1 MKKVGKIISLCSIGV
16 ILGALVAG
24 NIYGV
29 MKAPIITT
37 FLFGTGDRTGGTEE
51 QARSDKLCQKIAE
64 EGIVLLKNQDNAL
77 PLETKD
83 LNVFGWSSTDQG
95 FLFSGIGSGSST
107 ISDNKKVS
115 LLSGLEKDGFNIN
128 QDLVKFYN
136 DYDSS
141 TFSFATGNSK
151 RMNLIEP
158 SISEYSDELID
169 GARNFSDT
177 ALVVISRVAGEN
189 VGEIPTTQKKSHGQA
204 EDKTRNYLHISK
216 EEEQLLNMV
225 EDNFDN
231 VVVII
236 NSTNAMELGFLNDAN
251 IDAALNVGVTG
262 QSGALAI
269 GKVLDGTV
277 NPSGHLTDTFA
288 YDYTK
293 EPSFQNYIR
302 NGNNI
307 QYLEN
312 IYFGYKWYETADV
325 QGYFNRE
332 SNEYGD
338 GYEAMVQYPFGYGLS
353 YTTFKWKLTNSSI
366 KDAATINKDAK
377 IELTFS
383 CTNTGDVAGKDVME
397 IFYTAP
403 YINNGIE
410 KSAVNLIDF
419 IKTDTIEPGETEADL
434 TVTLDLYDMASF
446 DSYDKNNNRKTTWEL
461 DAGDYQIKF
470 MDDSHNLKK
479 MNQNVLNFKLASTIT
494 YDTDPVT
501 GTKVTDL
508 FTGDDA
514 YSGVPLDGST
524 AYKNPL
530 PYLSRSDFNT
540 TFPTASGD
548 VISSEISK
556 ANNYTATEYEQ
567 TEMPVTD
574 TVDGE
579 PLLLVTKENGSKA
592 TEAELK
598 GEGNVSL
605 VYNKELLTTIGN
617 NYDAPELDQLIN
629 QMNTT
634 ELAKLVEDSGFQ
646 TKAIESI
653 GKPKLDE
660 FDGPAGFNT
669 TTQTGDKNTGT
680 WTAFPN
686 ETLLGQTWSK
696 AIANAMGINMAQ
708 EGQATNLSGW
718 YAPGVNLHRTTFNA
732 RNYEYYSED
741 PVLSG
746 FMAANVIE
754 GAKANGLHCYLK
766 HFSLSEPG
774 VNARNL
780 NTWLTEQN
788 YRENYLKPFE
798 IAVKKGGANAIMS
811 AFNSVGGVWAGAN
824 YAQNVQILRNE
835 WGFRGTVITDWSDGS
850 GNMNCQMGVRA
861 GNDMWLNPND
871 GHNSSKLDMSNPT
884 NVYCAKIAAKNIV
897 YTFANTYAYAD
908 QKGNAK
914 DSADVTAGA
923 SVSKVYWIFA
933 GIDAFFAIGLG
944 VWAFFVF
951 WNPKK
956 KIVE

>member
-1 MKKVGKIISLCSIGV
+1 M
-16 ILGALVAG
+16 
-24 NIYGV
+24 
-29 MKAPIITT
+29 
-37 FLFGTGDRTGGTEE
+37 
-51 QARSDKLCQKIAE
+51 
-64 EGIVLLKNQDNAL
+64 KNQDNAL

-83 LNVFGWSSTDQG
+83 LNVFGWSSTEQG
-95 FLFSGIGSGSST
+95 FLLSGIGSGSST
-107 ISDNKKVS
+107 ISDDKKVS
-115 LLSGLEKDGFNIN
+115 LLNGLEKDGFNIN

-325 QGYFNRE
+325 QGYFNNE

-366 KDAATINKDAK
+366 KDAATIDKDAK

-403 YINNGIE
+403 YIKNGIE

-419 IKTDTIEPGETEADL
+419 IKTDTIEPGETESNL

-446 DSYDKNNNRKTTWEL
+446 DSYDKNNNGKTTWEL

-501 GTKVTDL
+501 GTEVTDL

-530 PYLSRSDFNT
+530 PYLSRSDFNS

-598 GEGNVSL
+598 GEGNASL

-617 NYDAPELDQLIN
+617 NYDVPELDQLIN

-718 YAPGVNLHRTTFNA
+718 YAPGVNLHRTAFNA

-850 GNMNCQMGVRA
+850 GNMNCQMGIRA

-923 SVSKVYWIFA
+923 SVSTVYWIFA

-956 KIVE
+956 KLLNSKNKLFARVEKSTLFNL

>member
-1 MKKVGKIISLCSIGV
+1 
-16 ILGALVAG
+16 
-24 NIYGV
+24 
-29 MKAPIITT
+29 
-37 FLFGTGDRTGGTEE
+37 
-51 QARSDKLCQKIAE
+51 
-64 EGIVLLKNQDNAL
+64 
-77 PLETKD
+77 
-83 LNVFGWSSTDQG
+83 
-95 FLFSGIGSGSST
+95 
-107 ISDNKKVS
+107 
-115 LLSGLEKDGFNIN
+115 
-128 QDLVKFYN
+128 
-136 DYDSS
+136 
-141 TFSFATGNSK
+141 
-151 RMNLIEP
+151 
-158 SISEYSDELID
+158 
-169 GARNFSDT
+169 
-177 ALVVISRVAGEN
+177 
-189 VGEIPTTQKKSHGQA
+189 
-204 EDKTRNYLHISK
+204 
-216 EEEQLLNMV
+216 
-225 EDNFDN
+225 
-231 VVVII
+231 
-236 NSTNAMELGFLNDAN
+236 
-251 IDAALNVGVTG
+251 
-262 QSGALAI
+262 
-269 GKVLDGTV
+269 
-277 NPSGHLTDTFA
+277 
-288 YDYTK
+288 
-293 EPSFQNYIR
+293 
-302 NGNNI
+302 
-307 QYLEN
+307 
-312 IYFGYKWYETADV
+312 
-325 QGYFNRE
+325 
-332 SNEYGD
+332 
-338 GYEAMVQYPFGYGLS
+338 
-353 YTTFKWKLTNSSI
+353 
-366 KDAATINKDAK
+366 
-377 IELTFS
+377 
-383 CTNTGDVAGKDVME
+383 
-397 IFYTAP
+397 
-403 YINNGIE
+403 
-410 KSAVNLIDF
+410 
-419 IKTDTIEPGETEADL
+419 
-434 TVTLDLYDMASF
+434 MASF
-446 DSYDKNNNRKTTWEL
+446 DSYDKNNNGKTTWEL

-470 MDDSHNLKK
+470 MNDSHNLKK

-508 FTGDDA
+508 FTGADA

-524 AYKNPL
+524 VYKNPL

-556 ANNYTATEYEQ
+556 ANNYIATEYEQ

-579 PLLLVTKENGSKA
+579 PLLLVTKEDGSKA
-592 TEAELK
+592 TEDELK
-598 GEGNVSL
+598 GEGKGNVSL
-605 VYNKELLTTIGN
+605 IYNKELLTTIGT

-718 YAPGVNLHRTTFNA
+718 YAPGVNLHRTAFNA

-835 WGFRGTVITDWSDGS
+835 WGFRGTIITDWSDGS
-850 GNMNCQMGVRA
+850 GNMNCQMGIRA

-914 DSADVTAGA
+914 DSAEITAGA
-923 SVSKVYWIFA
+923 SVSTVYWIFA

-956 KIVE
+956 KLLNSKNKLLARVEKSTLFNL

>member
-1 MKKVGKIISLCSIGV
+1 M
-16 ILGALVAG
+16 
-24 NIYGV
+24 
-29 MKAPIITT
+29 
-37 FLFGTGDRTGGTEE
+37 
-51 QARSDKLCQKIAE
+51 
-64 EGIVLLKNQDNAL
+64 LKNQDNAL

-83 LNVFGWSSTDQG
+83 LNVFGWSSTEQG
-95 FLFSGIGSGSST
+95 FLLSGIGSGSST
-107 ISDNKKVS
+107 ISDDKKVS

-141 TFSFATGNSK
+141 TFSFTTGNSK

-225 EDNFDN
+225 KDNFDN

-269 GKVLDGTV
+269 GKILDGTV

-353 YTTFKWKLTNSSI
+353 YTAFKWKLTNSSI
-366 KDAATINKDAK
+366 KDAATIDKDAK

-410 KSAVNLIDF
+410 KSAINLIDF
-419 IKTDTIEPGETEADL
+419 IKTDTIEPGETESDL
-434 TVTLDLYDMASF
+434 AVTLDLYDMASF
-446 DSYDKNNNRKTTWEL
+446 DSYDKNNNGKTTWEL

-530 PYLSRSDFNT
+530 PYLSRSDFNS

-556 ANNYTATEYEQ
+556 ANNYIATEYKQ

-579 PLLLVTKENGSKA
+579 PLLLVTKENESKA

-598 GEGNVSL
+598 GEGNASL

-708 EGQATNLSGW
+708 EGQATGLSGW

-871 GHNSSKLDMSNPT
+871 GHNSSKLDMSDPT

-923 SVSKVYWIFA
+923 SVSTVYWIFV

-956 KIVE
+956 KLLNSKINC

>member
-37 FLFGTGDRTGGTEE
+37 FLFGTGDRTGGIEE
-51 QARSDKLCQKIAE
+51 QARSDELCQKIAE

-83 LNVFGWSSTDQG
+83 LNVFGWSSTEQG
-95 FLFSGIGSGSST
+95 FLLSGIGSGSST
-107 ISDNKKVS
+107 ISDDKKVS
-115 LLSGLEKDGFNIN
+115 LLNGLEKDGFNIN

-325 QGYFNRE
+325 QGYFNNE

-366 KDAATINKDAK
+366 KDAATIDKDAK

-403 YINNGIE
+403 YIKNGIE

-419 IKTDTIEPGETEADL
+419 IKTDTIEPSETESNL

-446 DSYDKNNNRKTTWEL
+446 DSYDKNNNGKTTWEL

-501 GTKVTDL
+501 GTEVTDL

-530 PYLSRSDFNT
+530 PYLSRSDFNS

-598 GEGNVSL
+598 GEGNASL

-718 YAPGVNLHRTTFNA
+718 YAPGVNLHRTAFNA

-850 GNMNCQMGVRA
+850 GNMNCQMGIRA

-871 GHNSSKLDMSNPT
+871 EHNKSKLDMSDPT

-923 SVSKVYWIFA
+923 SVSTVYWIFV

>member
-24 NIYGV
+24 NIIGV
-29 MKAPIITT
+29 KYAPIITT
-37 FLFGTGDRTGGTEE
+37 YLFGTGGRKGGTEE
-51 QARSDKLCQKIAE
+51 QARSDELCQKIAE

-83 LNVFGWSSTDQG
+83 LNVFGWSSTEQG
-95 FLFSGIGSGSST
+95 FLLSGIGSGSST
-107 ISDNKKVS
+107 ISDDKKVS
-115 LLSGLEKDGFNIN
+115 LLDGLEKDGFNIN

-141 TFSFATGNSK
+141 TFSFGTGNSK

-598 GEGNVSL
+598 GEGNASL

-718 YAPGVNLHRTTFNA
+718 YAPGVNLHRTAFNA

-835 WGFRGTVITDWSDGS
+835 WGFRGTIITDWSDGS
-850 GNMNCQMGVRA
+850 GNMNCQMGIRA

-897 YTFANTYAYAD
+897 YTFTNTYAYAD

-914 DSADVTAGA
+914 DSAEITAGA
-923 SVSKVYWIFA
+923 SVSTVYWIFA

>member
-24 NIYGV
+24 NIIGV
-29 MKAPIITT
+29 KYAPMITT
-37 FLFGTGDRTGGTEE
+37 FLFGTGERKGGAEE
-51 QARSDKLCQKIAE
+51 QARSDELCQKIAE

-83 LNVFGWSSTDQG
+83 LNVFGWSSTEQG
-95 FLFSGIGSGSST
+95 FLLSGIGSGSST
-107 ISDNKKVS
+107 ISDDKKVS
-115 LLSGLEKDGFNIN
+115 LLDGLEKDGFNIN

-231 VVVII
+231 VIVII

-332 SNEYGD
+332 SNDYGD
-338 GYEAMVQYPFGYGLS
+338 GYEAIVQYPFGYGLS

-366 KDAATINKDAK
+366 KDAATIDKDTK

-419 IKTDTIEPGETEADL
+419 IKTDTIEPGETESDL

-446 DSYDKNNNRKTTWEL
+446 DSYDKNNNGKTTWEL

-598 GEGNVSL
+598 GEGNASL

-708 EGQATNLSGW
+708 EGQATGLSGW
-718 YAPGVNLHRTTFNA
+718 YAPGVNLHRTAFNG

-766 HFSLSEPG
+766 HFTLSEPG

-861 GNDMWLNPND
+861 GNDIWLNPID
-871 GHNSSKLDMSNPT
+871 DHNKSKLNMSDPT

-914 DSADVTAGA
+914 DSANVTAGA
-923 SVSKVYWIFA
+923 SVSTVYWIFV

>member
-1 MKKVGKIISLCSIGV
+1 MKKEGKIISLCSIGV

-37 FLFGTGDRTGGTEE
+37 YLFGTGDRTSGTEE
-51 QARSDKLCQKIAE
+51 QARSDELCQKIAE

-83 LNVFGWSSTDQG
+83 LNVFGWSSTEQG
-95 FLFSGIGSGSST
+95 FLLSGIGSGSST
-107 ISDNKKVS
+107 ISDDKKVS

-288 YDYTK
+288 YDYIK

-598 GEGNVSL
+598 GEGNASL

-871 GHNSSKLDMSNPT
+871 GHNSSKLNMSDPT

>member
-37 FLFGTGDRTGGTEE
+37 FLFGTGDRKGGTEE
-51 QARSDKLCQKIAE
+51 QARSDELCQKIAE
-64 EGIVLLKNQDNAL
+64 EGIVLLKNQENAL

-83 LNVFGWSSTDQG
+83 LNVFGWSSTEQG
-95 FLFSGIGSGSST
+95 FLLSGIGSGSST
-107 ISDNKKVS
+107 ISDEKKVS

-231 VVVII
+231 VIVII
-236 NSTNAMELGFLNDAN
+236 NSTNAMELGFLNDVN

-262 QSGALAI
+262 QSGAFAI

-277 NPSGHLTDTFA
+277 SPSGHLTDTFA

-366 KDAATINKDAK
+366 KDAATIDKDAQ

-419 IKTDTIEPGETEADL
+419 IKTDTIEPGETESNL

-446 DSYDKNNNRKTTWEL
+446 DSYDKNSNGKTTWEL

-598 GEGNVSL
+598 GEENASL

-629 QMNTT
+629 QMNTA

-718 YAPGVNLHRTTFNA
+718 YAPGVNLHRTAFNA

-871 GHNSSKLDMSNPT
+871 GHNSSKLDMNNPT

-923 SVSKVYWIFA
+923 SVSTVYWIFV

>member
-51 QARSDKLCQKIAE
+51 QARSDELCQKIAE

-83 LNVFGWSSTDQG
+83 LNVFGWSSTEQG
-95 FLFSGIGSGSST
+95 FLLSGIGSGSST
-107 ISDNKKVS
+107 ISDDKKVS
-115 LLSGLEKDGFNIN
+115 LLNGLEKDGFNIN

-325 QGYFNRE
+325 QGYFNNE

-366 KDAATINKDAK
+366 KDAATIDKDAK

-403 YINNGIE
+403 YIKNGIE

-419 IKTDTIEPGETEADL
+419 IKTDTIEPGETESDL

-446 DSYDKNNNRKTTWEL
+446 DSYDKNNNGKTTWEL

-470 MDDSHNLKK
+470 MDNSHNLKK

-494 YDTDPVT
+494 YNTDPVT

-548 VISSEISK
+548 MIS
-556 ANNYTATEYEQ
+556 
-567 TEMPVTD
+567 
-574 TVDGE
+574 
-579 PLLLVTKENGSKA
+579 
-592 TEAELK
+592 
-598 GEGNVSL
+598 
-605 VYNKELLTTIGN
+605 
-617 NYDAPELDQLIN
+617 
-629 QMNTT
+629 
-634 ELAKLVEDSGFQ
+634 
-646 TKAIESI
+646 
-653 GKPKLDE
+653 
-660 FDGPAGFNT
+660 
-669 TTQTGDKNTGT
+669 
-680 WTAFPN
+680 
-686 ETLLGQTWSK
+686 
-696 AIANAMGINMAQ
+696 
-708 EGQATNLSGW
+708 
-718 YAPGVNLHRTTFNA
+718 
-732 RNYEYYSED
+732 
-741 PVLSG
+741 
-746 FMAANVIE
+746 
-754 GAKANGLHCYLK
+754 
-766 HFSLSEPG
+766 
-774 VNARNL
+774 
-780 NTWLTEQN
+780 
-788 YRENYLKPFE
+788 
-798 IAVKKGGANAIMS
+798 
-811 AFNSVGGVWAGAN
+811 
-824 YAQNVQILRNE
+824 
-835 WGFRGTVITDWSDGS
+835 
-850 GNMNCQMGVRA
+850 
-861 GNDMWLNPND
+861 
-871 GHNSSKLDMSNPT
+871 
-884 NVYCAKIAAKNIV
+884 
-897 YTFANTYAYAD
+897 
-908 QKGNAK
+908 
-914 DSADVTAGA
+914 
-923 SVSKVYWIFA
+923 
-933 GIDAFFAIGLG
+933 
-944 VWAFFVF
+944 
-951 WNPKK
+951 
-956 KIVE
+956 

>member
-16 ILGALVAG
+16 ILGALVTG
-24 NIYGV
+24 NIIGV
-29 MKAPIITT
+29 MFAPMITT
-37 FLFGTGDRTGGTEE
+37 YLFGTGDRNGETEE
-51 QARSDKLCQKIAE
+51 QARSDELCQKIAE

-95 FLFSGIGSGSST
+95 FLLSGIGSGSST
-107 ISDNKKVS
+107 ISDDKKVS
-115 LLSGLEKDGFNIN
+115 LLNGLEKDGFNIN

-325 QGYFNRE
+325 QGYFNNE

-353 YTTFKWKLTNSSI
+353 YTTFKWKLINSSI
-366 KDAATINKDAK
+366 KDAATIDKDAK

-403 YINNGIE
+403 YIKNGIE

-419 IKTDTIEPGETEADL
+419 IKTDTIEPGETESNL
-434 TVTLDLYDMASF
+434 TVTLDLYNMASF
-446 DSYDKNNNRKTTWEL
+446 DSYDKNNNGKTTWEL

-598 GEGNVSL
+598 GEGNASL

-617 NYDAPELDQLIN
+617 NYNAPELDQLIN

-718 YAPGVNLHRTTFNA
+718 YAPGVNLHRTAFNA

>member
-1 MKKVGKIISLCSIGV
+1 
-16 ILGALVAG
+16 
-24 NIYGV
+24 
-29 MKAPIITT
+29 
-37 FLFGTGDRTGGTEE
+37 
-51 QARSDKLCQKIAE
+51 
-64 EGIVLLKNQDNAL
+64 
-77 PLETKD
+77 
-83 LNVFGWSSTDQG
+83 
-95 FLFSGIGSGSST
+95 
-107 ISDNKKVS
+107 
-115 LLSGLEKDGFNIN
+115 
-128 QDLVKFYN
+128 
-136 DYDSS
+136 
-141 TFSFATGNSK
+141 
-151 RMNLIEP
+151 
-158 SISEYSDELID
+158 
-169 GARNFSDT
+169 
-177 ALVVISRVAGEN
+177 
-189 VGEIPTTQKKSHGQA
+189 
-204 EDKTRNYLHISK
+204 
-216 EEEQLLNMV
+216 
-225 EDNFDN
+225 
-231 VVVII
+231 
-236 NSTNAMELGFLNDAN
+236 
-251 IDAALNVGVTG
+251 
-262 QSGALAI
+262 
-269 GKVLDGTV
+269 
-277 NPSGHLTDTFA
+277 
-288 YDYTK
+288 
-293 EPSFQNYIR
+293 
-302 NGNNI
+302 
-307 QYLEN
+307 
-312 IYFGYKWYETADV
+312 
-325 QGYFNRE
+325 
-332 SNEYGD
+332 
-338 GYEAMVQYPFGYGLS
+338 
-353 YTTFKWKLTNSSI
+353 
-366 KDAATINKDAK
+366 
-377 IELTFS
+377 
-383 CTNTGDVAGKDVME
+383 ME

-419 IKTDTIEPGETEADL
+419 IKTDTIEPGETESDL

-446 DSYDKNNNRKTTWEL
+446 DSYDKNSNGKTTWEL

-501 GTKVTDL
+501 GAKVTDL

-598 GEGNVSL
+598 GEGNASL

-718 YAPGVNLHRTTFNA
+718 YAPGVNLHRTAFNG

-766 HFSLSEPG
+766 HFTLSEPG

-850 GNMNCQMGVRA
+850 GNMNCQMGIRA

-871 GHNSSKLDMSNPT
+871 GHNSSKLNMSDPT

-923 SVSKVYWIFA
+923 SVSTVYWIFV

>member
-1 MKKVGKIISLCSIGV
+1 M
-16 ILGALVAG
+16 
-24 NIYGV
+24 N
-29 MKAPIITT
+29 
-37 FLFGTGDRTGGTEE
+37 
-51 QARSDKLCQKIAE
+51 
-64 EGIVLLKNQDNAL
+64 
-77 PLETKD
+77 
-83 LNVFGWSSTDQG
+83 
-95 FLFSGIGSGSST
+95 
-107 ISDNKKVS
+107 
-115 LLSGLEKDGFNIN
+115 GLEKDGFNIN

-325 QGYFNRE
+325 QGYFNNE

-353 YTTFKWKLTNSSI
+353 YTAFKWKLTNSSI
-366 KDAATINKDAK
+366 KDAATIDKDAK

-403 YINNGIE
+403 YIKNGIE

-419 IKTDTIEPGETEADL
+419 IKTDTIEPSETESNL

-446 DSYDKNNNRKTTWEL
+446 DSYDKNNNGKTTWEL

-501 GTKVTDL
+501 GTEVTDL

-530 PYLSRSDFNT
+530 SYLSRSDFNT

-598 GEGNVSL
+598 GEGNASL

-718 YAPGVNLHRTTFNA
+718 YAPGVNLHRTAFNA

-933 GIDAFFAIGLG
+933 GIDAFFAIRLG

>member
-1 MKKVGKIISLCSIGV
+1 M
-16 ILGALVAG
+16 
-24 NIYGV
+24 
-29 MKAPIITT
+29 
-37 FLFGTGDRTGGTEE
+37 
-51 QARSDKLCQKIAE
+51 
-64 EGIVLLKNQDNAL
+64 
-77 PLETKD
+77 
-83 LNVFGWSSTDQG
+83 
-95 FLFSGIGSGSST
+95 
-107 ISDNKKVS
+107 
-115 LLSGLEKDGFNIN
+115 
-128 QDLVKFYN
+128 
-136 DYDSS
+136 
-141 TFSFATGNSK
+141 
-151 RMNLIEP
+151 
-158 SISEYSDELID
+158 
-169 GARNFSDT
+169 
-177 ALVVISRVAGEN
+177 
-189 VGEIPTTQKKSHGQA
+189 
-204 EDKTRNYLHISK
+204 
-216 EEEQLLNMV
+216 
-225 EDNFDN
+225 
-231 VVVII
+231 
-236 NSTNAMELGFLNDAN
+236 
-251 IDAALNVGVTG
+251 
-262 QSGALAI
+262 
-269 GKVLDGTV
+269 
-277 NPSGHLTDTFA
+277 
-288 YDYTK
+288 
-293 EPSFQNYIR
+293 
-302 NGNNI
+302 
-307 QYLEN
+307 
-312 IYFGYKWYETADV
+312 
-325 QGYFNRE
+325 
-332 SNEYGD
+332 
-338 GYEAMVQYPFGYGLS
+338 
-353 YTTFKWKLTNSSI
+353 
-366 KDAATINKDAK
+366 
-377 IELTFS
+377 
-383 CTNTGDVAGKDVME
+383 
-397 IFYTAP
+397 
-403 YINNGIE
+403 
-410 KSAVNLIDF
+410 
-419 IKTDTIEPGETEADL
+419 
-434 TVTLDLYDMASF
+434 
-446 DSYDKNNNRKTTWEL
+446 
-461 DAGDYQIKF
+461 
-470 MDDSHNLKK
+470 
-479 MNQNVLNFKLASTIT
+479 
-494 YDTDPVT
+494 
-501 GTKVTDL
+501 
-508 FTGDDA
+508 
-514 YSGVPLDGST
+514 
-524 AYKNPL
+524 
-530 PYLSRSDFNT
+530 
-540 TFPTASGD
+540 
-548 VISSEISK
+548 ISSEISK
-556 ANNYTATEYEQ
+556 ANNYIATEYEQ

-598 GEGNVSL
+598 GEGNASL

-718 YAPGVNLHRTTFNA
+718 YAPGVNLHRTAFNA

>member
-24 NIYGV
+24 NIIGV
-29 MKAPIITT
+29 KYAPMITT
-37 FLFGTGDRTGGTEE
+37 FLFGTGDRKGGTEE
-51 QARSDKLCQKIAE
+51 QARSDELCQKIAE

-83 LNVFGWSSTDQG
+83 LNVFGWSSTEQG
-95 FLFSGIGSGSST
+95 FLLSGIGSGSST
-107 ISDNKKVS
+107 ISDDKKVS
-115 LLSGLEKDGFNIN
+115 LLDGLEKDGFNIN

-158 SISEYSDELID
+158 SITEYSDELID

-231 VVVII
+231 VIVII

-325 QGYFNRE
+325 QGYFNKE

-338 GYEAMVQYPFGYGLS
+338 GYESMVQYPFGYGLS

-366 KDAATINKDAK
+366 KDAATIDKDAK
-377 IELTFS
+377 IQLTFS

-419 IKTDTIEPGETEADL
+419 IKTDTIEPGETESNL

-446 DSYDKNNNRKTTWEL
+446 DSYDKNNNGKTTWEL

-524 AYKNPL
+524 VYKNPL
-530 PYLSRSDFNT
+530 PYLSRSDFNS

-556 ANNYTATEYEQ
+556 ANNYIATEYEQ

-598 GEGNVSL
+598 GEGNASL

-774 VNARNL
+774 QNARDL

-835 WGFRGTVITDWSDGS
+835 WEFRGTIITDWSNGS
-850 GNMNCQMGVRA
+850 GNMNCQMGIRA

-871 GHNSSKLDMSNPT
+871 GQNNSKLNMSDPT

-923 SVSKVYWIFA
+923 SVSTVYWIFV

>member
-16 ILGALVAG
+16 ILGTLVAG

-37 FLFGTGDRTGGTEE
+37 FLFGTGDRKGGTEE
-51 QARSDKLCQKIAE
+51 QARSDELCQKIAE

-83 LNVFGWSSTDQG
+83 LNVFGWSSTEQG
-95 FLFSGIGSGSST
+95 FLLSGIGSGSST
-107 ISDNKKVS
+107 ISDDKKVS

-204 EDKTRNYLHISK
+204 EDKTRNYLQISK

-231 VVVII
+231 VIVII

-332 SNEYGD
+332 SNDYGD

-366 KDAATINKDAK
+366 KDAATIDKDTK

-419 IKTDTIEPGETEADL
+419 IKTDTIESGETESDL

-446 DSYDKNNNRKTTWEL
+446 DSYDKNSNGKTTWEL

-598 GEGNVSL
+598 GKEKVSL
-605 VYNKELLTTIGN
+605 IYNKELLTTIGN

-634 ELAKLVEDSGFQ
+634 ELANLVEDSGFQ

-708 EGQATNLSGW
+708 EGQATGLSGW
-718 YAPGVNLHRTTFNA
+718 YAPGVNLHRTAFNG

-766 HFSLSEPG
+766 HFTLSEPG

-850 GNMNCQMGVRA
+850 GNMNCQMGIRA

-871 GHNSSKLDMSNPT
+871 GHNSSKLNMSDPT

-923 SVSKVYWIFA
+923 SVSTVYWIFV

>member
-51 QARSDKLCQKIAE
+51 QARSDVLCQKIAE

-83 LNVFGWSSTDQG
+83 LNVFGWSSTEQG
-95 FLFSGIGSGSST
+95 FLLSGIGSGSST
-107 ISDNKKVS
+107 ISDDKKVS
-115 LLSGLEKDGFNIN
+115 LLNGLEKDGFNIN

-325 QGYFNRE
+325 QGYFNNE

-353 YTTFKWKLTNSSI
+353 YTAFKWKLTNSSI
-366 KDAATINKDAK
+366 KDAATIDKDT

-403 YINNGIE
+403 YIKNGIE

-419 IKTDTIEPGETEADL
+419 IKTDTIEPGETESDL

-446 DSYDKNNNRKTTWEL
+446 DSYDKNNNGKTTWEL

-530 PYLSRSDFNT
+530 PYLSRSDFNS

-598 GEGNVSL
+598 GEGNASL

-718 YAPGVNLHRTTFNA
+718 YAPGVNLHRTAFNA

-754 GAKANGLHCYLK
+754 SAKANGLHCYLK

>member
-1 MKKVGKIISLCSIGV
+1 M
-16 ILGALVAG
+16 
-24 NIYGV
+24 
-29 MKAPIITT
+29 
-37 FLFGTGDRTGGTEE
+37 
-51 QARSDKLCQKIAE
+51 
-64 EGIVLLKNQDNAL
+64 KNQDNAL

-83 LNVFGWSSTDQG
+83 LNVFGWSSTEQG
-95 FLFSGIGSGSST
+95 FLLSGIGSGSST
-107 ISDNKKVS
+107 ISDDKKVS
-115 LLSGLEKDGFNIN
+115 LLNGLEKDGFNIN

-151 RMNLIEP
+151 RMSLIEP

-231 VVVII
+231 VIVII

-325 QGYFNRE
+325 QGYFNKE

-366 KDAATINKDAK
+366 KDATTIDKDTQ

-419 IKTDTIEPGETEADL
+419 IKTDTIEPGETESGL

-446 DSYDKNNNRKTTWEL
+446 DSYDKNNNGKTTWEL

-598 GEGNVSL
+598 GEGNASL

-708 EGQATNLSGW
+708 EGQATGLSGW
-718 YAPGVNLHRTTFNA
+718 YAPGVNLHRTAFNA

-850 GNMNCQMGVRA
+850 GNMNCQMGIRA

-871 GHNSSKLDMSNPT
+871 GHNSSKLDMSDPT

-923 SVSKVYWIFA
+923 SVSTVYWIFV

-956 KIVE
+956 KIV

>member
-1 MKKVGKIISLCSIGV
+1 M
-16 ILGALVAG
+16 
-24 NIYGV
+24 
-29 MKAPIITT
+29 
-37 FLFGTGDRTGGTEE
+37 
-51 QARSDKLCQKIAE
+51 
-64 EGIVLLKNQDNAL
+64 KNQDNAL

-83 LNVFGWSSTDQG
+83 LNVFGWSSTEQG
-95 FLFSGIGSGSST
+95 FLLSGIGSGSST
-107 ISDNKKVS
+107 ISDDKKVS
-115 LLSGLEKDGFNIN
+115 LLNGLEKDGFNIN

-141 TFSFATGNSK
+141 TFSFATGKSK

-269 GKVLDGTV
+269 GKVLNGTV

-366 KDAATINKDAK
+366 KDAATIDKDAK

-403 YINNGIE
+403 YIKNGIE

-419 IKTDTIEPGETEADL
+419 IKTDTIEPGETESNL

-446 DSYDKNNNRKTTWEL
+446 DSYDKNNNGKTTWEL

-501 GTKVTDL
+501 GTEVTDL

-524 AYKNPL
+524 VYKNPL

-598 GEGNVSL
+598 GEGNASL

-718 YAPGVNLHRTTFNA
+718 YAPGVNLHRTAFNA

-871 GHNSSKLDMSNPT
+871 GHNSSKLDMSDPT

>member
-1 MKKVGKIISLCSIGV
+1 MKEVGKIISLCSIGV

-37 FLFGTGDRTGGTEE
+37 FLFGTGDRTGGTEV
-51 QARSDKLCQKIAE
+51 QARSDELCQKIAE

-95 FLFSGIGSGSST
+95 FLLSGIGSGSST
-107 ISDNKKVS
+107 ISDDKKVS

-366 KDAATINKDAK
+366 KDAATIDKDAK

-403 YINNGIE
+403 YINNEIE

-446 DSYDKNNNRKTTWEL
+446 DSYDKNNNGKTTWEL

-598 GEGNVSL
+598 GEGNASL

-746 FMAANVIE
+746 FMAANVID

>member
-29 MKAPIITT
+29 MYAPMITT
-37 FLFGTGDRTGGTEE
+37 FLFGTGERNGGTEE
-51 QARSDKLCQKIAE
+51 QARSDELCQKIAE

-95 FLFSGIGSGSST
+95 FLLSGIGSGSST
-107 ISDNKKVS
+107 ISDEKKVS

-251 IDAALNVGVTG
+251 IDAALNVGATG

-366 KDAATINKDAK
+366 KDAATIDKDAQ

-403 YINNGIE
+403 YINNEIE

-419 IKTDTIEPGETEADL
+419 IKTDTIEPGETESDL

-446 DSYDKNNNRKTTWEL
+446 DSYDKNNNGKTTWEL
-461 DAGDYQIKF
+461 DVGDYQIKF

-501 GTKVTDL
+501 GTEVTDL

-579 PLLLVTKENGSKA
+579 PLLLVTKESGSKA

-598 GEGNVSL
+598 GEGNASL

-850 GNMNCQMGVRA
+850 GNMNCQMGIRA

-914 DSADVTAGA
+914 DSADITAGA